1 MAVIKTAVL
10 ETKQGEEFPPRQTP
24 FKYPGIMGK
33 MHICMFEKGVYFF
46 LLLTSDPTWVSTQ
59 PVIKL
64 ILLDLH
70 YNQQTYLTTFL
81 LPFFKTRLLH
91 LTQLIH

>member
-46 LLLTSDPTWVSTQ
+46 YYSPAIQ
-59 PVIKL
+59 PG
-64 ILLDLH
+64 
-70 YNQQTYLTTFL
+70 FL
-81 LPFFKTRLLH
+81 LSR
-91 LTQLIH
+91 